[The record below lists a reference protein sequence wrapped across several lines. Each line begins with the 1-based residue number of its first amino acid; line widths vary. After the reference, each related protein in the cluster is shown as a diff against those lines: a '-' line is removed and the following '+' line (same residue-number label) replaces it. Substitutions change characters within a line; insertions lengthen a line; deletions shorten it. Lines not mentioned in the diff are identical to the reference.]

1 VLDPTRDRTSLSL
14 DHSIRHIPG
23 YYYIYP
29 TTRTTLRGVKH
40 LRSSYA
46 YLTMRFIV
54 TSALLV
60 SAVIGSA
67 VPTANKKVDYSG
79 YKLMRLSSSEDLE
92 SKLEEIAAHVLNPGK
107 SGHLDVVVSPDKVAE
122 VTSLVTDSKVIS
134 EDVGAII
141 AEEGEMGS
149 YAGK

>member
-1 VLDPTRDRTSLSL
+1 
-14 DHSIRHIPG
+14 
-23 YYYIYP
+23 
-29 TTRTTLRGVKH
+29 
-40 LRSSYA
+40 
-46 YLTMRFIV
+46 MRFIV

-79 YKLMRLSSSEDLE
+79 YKLIRLSSSEDLE

-107 SGHLDVVVSPDKVAE
+107 SNQLDVVVSPDKVAE

-149 YAGK
+149 YAGKSFEICHHH